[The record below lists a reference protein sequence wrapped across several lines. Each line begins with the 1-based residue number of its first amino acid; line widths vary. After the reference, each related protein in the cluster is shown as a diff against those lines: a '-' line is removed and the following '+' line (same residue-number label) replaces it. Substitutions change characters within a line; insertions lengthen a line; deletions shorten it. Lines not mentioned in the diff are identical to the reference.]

1 MINSMIIKYPLVSV
15 IMPTYNRAWTLKDAV
30 DSVLL
35 QDYPNIE
42 FIIIDDGSEDNTQ
55 GLLEP
60 YKNEIT
66 VLRQENKGV
75 SAARNKGIKESR
87 GQFIALLDS
96 DDAWD
101 KRKISCQMEFFND
114 HPEALICQ
122 TEEIWIRNGKKVNPK
137 VKHRKPSGMIFE
149 QSLNLCLVSPSAVM
163 MKRQLFDMKGYF
175 NETFLVCE
183 DYDLWLRI
191 SSTLPVF
198 LIDKPYTIKR
208 GGHKDQLSN
217 FHSQDKFRI
226 RSLSALIQSGH
237 LTQEQTEKAKKV
249 LKKKAGIYGNGC
261 IKRGK
266 KKEGEFY
273 LGLAGS
279 I

>member
-1 MINSMIIKYPLVSV
+1 MKNHPLVSV
-15 IMPTYNRAWTLKDAV
+15 ILPTYNRAWTLKEAV

-42 FIIIDDGSEDNTQ
+42 LIIIDDGSEDNTQ
-55 GLLEP
+55 KLLEP

-66 VLRQENKGV
+66 VLYQENKGV
-75 SAARNKGIKESR
+75 SAARNKGIKKSCGE
-87 GQFIALLDS
+87 FIALLDS
-96 DDAWD
+96 DDAWN
-101 KRKISCQMEFFND
+101 KKKISCQMEFFKN
-114 HPEALICQ
+114 HPEAIICQ

-137 VKHRKPSGMIFE
+137 VKHKKPSGMIFE
-149 QSLNLCLVSPSAVM
+149 QSLHLCLVSPSAVM
-163 MKRQLFDMKGYF
+163 MKRQLFELKGYF
-175 NETFLVCE
+175 NEDFIVCE
-183 DYDLWLRI
+183 DYDLWLRV

-226 RSLSALIQSGH
+226 QSLSTLIESGN
-237 LTQEQTEKAKKV
+237 LTLDQTQKTKIV
-249 LKKKAGIYGNGC
+249 FKKKCVIYGNGC

-266 KKEGEFY
+266 KQEGEFY
-273 LGLAGS
+273 LGLAES
-279 I
+279 V